1 MASMCDILG
10 AMALA
15 GAVEASE
22 PPRGVVRDER
32 GVQIGRI
39 EPNPIIRDQYIV
51 KDAQGRRV
59 GTVEPNRVLPG
70 EWVVKDAQGRR
81 TGSVRR

>member
-1 MASMCDILG
+1 MGGICDILG

-15 GAVEASE
+15 GAVEESE
-22 PPRGVVRDER
+22 VPQGVVRDDR
-32 GVQIGRI
+32 GAQVGRI
-39 EPNPIIRDQYIV
+39 EPNPIIRDQYVV

-59 GTVEPNRVLPG
+59 GTVEPNQVIRG

-81 TGSVRR
+81 TGSVR